1 MAIEFIYFDLGMV
14 LLKFSVERMLRQVGI
29 VAGIEPAQAR
39 EILFGSNLHD
49 RYEVGQLSTQDY
61 YEAFCQAA
69 PISTQKWPRC
79 ESLTQAASDIFEMNT
94 SMIAVVAQLRAA
106 GYRLGILSNTCEAH
120 WQFCYQH
127 YRILQDCFE
136 VYALSYE
143 LQAAKPQSAI
153 FHQAAKMAG
162 VAPAKIFFTDDIAGH
177 VAGACSAGFDAVQY
191 LSTPQVVAA
200 LHDRGVEFNY

>member
-1 MAIEFIYFDLGMV
+1 MTEFIYFDLGMV
-14 LLKFSVERMLRQVGI
+14 LIKFSVERMLRQVGA
-29 VAGIEPAQAR
+29 VADLEPAQVR
-39 EILFGSNLHD
+39 EILFGNNLHEQ
-49 RYEVGQLSTQDY
+49 YEMGQLSTQDY

-69 PISTQKWPRC
+69 QRRPSC
-79 ESLTQAASDIFEMNT
+79 EPLIHAASDIFEMNT

-127 YRILQDCFE
+127 YRLLQECFD

-143 LQAAKPQSAI
+143 LKSAKPQSAI
-153 FHQAAKMAG
+153 FRQAAELAG
-162 VAPAKIFFTDDIAGH
+162 VTPEKIFFTDDIAGH
-177 VAGACSAGFDAVQY
+177 VAGACAAGFDAVQY

-200 LHDRGVEFNY
+200 LRERGAQFSY